1 LFCGSILKDSRVADA
16 IGTAKRFPSPALP
29 ALAAGALFLVV
40 VGPMV
45 LDRFTLN
52 VLTRSMIYAV
62 LAITVDLLW
71 GFTGILTFGQAA
83 FFGVGAYATAIVATH
98 IGDSAAMMALGF
110 VLAVVIPMLL
120 GVVVGWLSF
129 YHNSTPL
136 YASVISLVFPIVV
149 TQLVFSGG
157 IWTGSSS
164 GLVGYTT
171 LPLELG
177 GFFRLAGACLIVIA
191 IAAWI
196 FVKSDAGKL
205 LIAVRDNET
214 RCSYLG
220 LNTSRFKILLTAV
233 LAGVA
238 GLAGFLYAH
247 ASGVVA
253 PENTG
258 FVFGTELVVWTALG
272 GRGTILG
279 PILGAIGIDYLSANL
294 SGELPFLYQLI
305 VGALFVVMI
314 IVMPSG
320 LAGLVTRFT
329 SLRANPTSV
338 AKVALRAA
346 ASRARAE
353 TVEERHALIK
363 IVNLGKSYGSHR
375 ILEGIDLSIRPG
387 ELVSLVGPNGAGK
400 TTLMRCISDGTL
412 DTTGTMHVC
421 GRSIAGLVP
430 SDIVALG
437 VGRKFQVAS
446 VFDSLT
452 VADCLRMAR
461 AAIDAPGA
469 LSASQ
474 TLTLP
479 LASERIVKL
488 TGLDQLLD
496 SPASLLSHGQKQSL
510 ELAMVVALEP
520 KLILLD
526 EPTAGLTKPERTTI
540 GGILKLLTEELGVA
554 AILVEHDLDFVREI
568 SSRIVVLHQGRLVLD
583 GSVEE
588 VVNSTLVKTIYSGG
602 GHA

>member
-1 LFCGSILKDSRVADA
+1 VVDATRTSKPFTSVALPVLAATALGLVA
-16 IGTAKRFPSPALP
+16 IGPTI
-29 ALAAGALFLVV
+29 
-40 VGPMV
+40 
-45 LDRFTLN
+45 LDRFAVN

-62 LAITVDLLW
+62 LAITVDILW
-71 GFTGILTFGQAA
+71 GYAGILTFGQAA
-83 FFGVGAYATAIVATH
+83 FFGIGAYATAIVATH
-98 IGDSAAMMALGF
+98 IGDSPAMMALGF
-110 VLAVVIPMLL
+110 VLAVMIPILL
-120 GVVVGWLSF
+120 GLLVGWLSF

-157 IWTGSSS
+157 VWTGSSS

-171 LPLELG
+171 LPLEAG
-177 GFFRLAGACLIVIA
+177 GFFRLAGVCLIA
-191 IAAWI
+191 IAVAAWV
-196 FVKSDAGKL
+196 FVQSDAGKL
-205 LIAVRDNET
+205 LIAIRDNET

-220 LNTSRFKILLTAV
+220 LNTSRFKIILTAC
-233 LAGVA
+233 LAGIA

-314 IVMPSG
+314 IVMPGG
-320 LAGLVTRFT
+320 LAALVTKFT
-329 SLRANPTSV
+329 GLGANPASLASV
-338 AKVALRAA
+338 ALEEV
-346 ASRARAE
+346 ASRGTSRPVEARE
-353 TVEERHALIK
+353 ALIK
-363 IVNLGKSYGSHR
+363 IENLGKSYGSHHV
-375 ILEGIDLSIRPG
+375 LEGIDLSIRAG

-400 TTLMRCISDGTL
+400 TTLMRCVSDGTL
-412 DTTGTMHVC
+412 EATGMRQVC
-421 GRSIAGLVP
+421 GRSIARLTP
-430 SDIVALG
+430 NDIVALG

-461 AAIDAPGA
+461 AAIDSPSVF
-469 LSASQ
+469 SASS
-474 TLTLP
+474 TLVLP
-479 LASERIVKL
+479 PSSERIVKL

-496 SPASLLSHGQKQSL
+496 SPVLLLSHGQKQSL
-510 ELAMVVALEP
+510 ELAMVMALEP
-520 KLILLD
+520 RLILLD

-540 GGILKLLTEELGVA
+540 GGILKALTEELGVA
-554 AILVEHDLDFVREI
+554 VILVEHDLDFVREI
-568 SSRIVVLHQGRLVLD
+568 SSRIVVLHQGKLVLD
-583 GSVEE
+583 GTVEE
-588 VVNSTLVKTIYSGG
+588 VVNSALVKAIYSGG